1 MRQIYPVLIVL
12 EQESALHAM
21 EKNRLNALSAM
32 EIKNVYHVMELEL
45 THAQIV
51 RATEFVQNVM
61 MDGTPAMSDM

>member
-1 MRQIYPVLIVL
+1 
-12 EQESALHAM
+12 M
-21 EKNRLNALSAM
+21 EKNRLNALPAM

-51 RATEFVQNVM
+51 RATEIVQNVM